1 MTAPPSPMFKSS
13 LIYATLCAMLILG
26 NASGTHASPVAP
38 DAWTRPNIN
47 LPKADVAPAIDGR
60 LDDPAWRNA
69 LRIKS
74 FDRFTGDAPVVEQT
88 DAWVTTDG
96 KTLFVAFHCHDK
108 EPEKQRKSETQRGS
122 QAVWGDDHVTVL
134 VDSQH
139 LHRGMSTFS
148 VNANGTQV
156 DALEGGTAGNITW
169 AGDWK
174 ASVRNTDD
182 GWIAELAIPFSM
194 MRHPKGAD
202 SIGLV
207 LMRSMNRE
215 SNPMVWPQIPVEGQ
229 QMSTVPQFMPDIQL
243 PSTMPDIRPKSVI
256 LPFMLGTIK
265 PDGQRGRFGVDI
277 KQPISTTLTGLVAI
291 NPDFQTIEQQVAS
304 VNLSYNEQF
313 VEDRRPFF
321 AEGSQ
326 FLPDYELLYTR
337 RIGQFD
343 SGMKVIG
350 RQGPTSIGFLS
361 TTARSTPTDRD
372 TMAMSVNQA
381 SGLFSGYG
389 VSATMDNQYGISQNR
404 TVRTFA
410 SHGWINGD
418 RRSTVYGV
426 KTQSWLNDE
435 AAGGDSDFG
444 FSSSATNGKL
454 RYSFLRSIMSQD
466 FTSSLGLLINPDR
479 INHYSNIQLTNKLDR
494 GPIQVYDLNAGIDI
508 ADRISTGEFFY
519 RTYYA
524 RMTTL
529 LRSGWSAGVNVSQG
543 DRKQDV
549 TNRYDDRYSGINI
562 GWNQRTLFQGG
573 MISFGSGRQIGQ
585 AVNDF
590 GLSQGILI
598 SKPFSVYARYNQQ
611 QRTATTV
618 RQTIITGTV
627 RLDTLRSVSLRL
639 VSQNGTGN
647 AANVGA
653 QTGTNL
659 YLAYAQK
666 SRSGGADYFFVVG
679 DPNAPNTR
687 NQVTLKVIKPL

>member
-1 MTAPPSPMFKSS
+1 MLKSTFF
-13 LIYATLCAMLILG
+13 YTTLCSMIVLG
-26 NASGTHASPVAP
+26 MASGVLASPVAP
-38 DAWTRPNIN
+38 DAWSRPNIK
-47 LPKADVAPAIDGR
+47 LPKAEASPVIDGR

-96 KTLFVAFHCHDK
+96 KTLFVGFHCHDK

-229 QMSTVPQFMPDIQL
+229 SMGAVPQFMPDIQL
-243 PSTMPDIRPKSVI
+243 PSQMPDIRPKSVI
-256 LPFMLGTIK
+256 LPFMLGTVK
-265 PDGQRGRFGVDI
+265 PDGQRARFGVDI

-321 AEGSQ
+321 AEGAQ
-326 FLPDYELLYTR
+326 FLPDVELLYTR

-343 SGMKVIG
+343 SGMKVVG

-361 TTARSTPTDRD
+361 TTARSTPNDRD

-389 VSATMDNQYGISQNR
+389 VSATLDNQYGVSANR
-404 TVRTFA
+404 TARA
-410 SHGWINGD
+410 YANHGWVKGD
-418 RRSTVYGV
+418 RRNSIFAV
-426 KTQSWLNDE
+426 KTQSWLNDDPL
-435 AAGGDSDFG
+435 GGDSDFG
-444 FSSSATNGKL
+444 INSNATTGKV
-454 RYSFLRSIMSQD
+454 RYSFLRSIMSRD
-466 FTSSLGLLINPDR
+466 FTSNLGLLRNPDR
-479 INHYSNIQLTNKLDR
+479 LNHNANIGLTNRFDR
-494 GPIQVYDLNAGIDI
+494 GPVQSYDINAGFDI
-508 ADRISTGEFFY
+508 ADRISNGQFFY
-519 RTYYA
+519 RTFYSN
-524 RMTTL
+524 MSSL
-529 LRSGWSAGVNVSQG
+529 LRSGWSAGLNLSQG
-543 DRKQDV
+543 ERKQDEQ
-549 TNRYDDRYSGINI
+549 TRYEDYYTGLNV

-573 MISFGSGRQIGQ
+573 MVSFGRGRQIGQ
-585 AVNDF
+585 GVRDF
-590 GLSQGILI
+590 GVSQGILI

-611 QRTATTV
+611 QRTEQTV

-627 RLDTLRSVSLRL
+627 RLDTLRTVSLRL

-653 QTGTNL
+653 QTGTNI

-666 SRSGGADYFFVVG
+666 SRSGGADYFFVIG

>member
-1 MTAPPSPMFKSS
+1 MTFPIIPMQKSILLNIALDYLLLIGIPSVAHAAPRSR
-13 LIYATLCAMLILG
+13 
-26 NASGTHASPVAP
+26 
-38 DAWTRPNIN
+38 DAWTRPSIS
-47 LPKADVAPAIDGR
+47 LPKTDVAPVVNGH

-74 FDRFTGDAPVVEQT
+74 FDRFTGDAPVVEKT

-96 KTLFVAFHCHDK
+96 KTLFVAFHCHDT
-108 EPEKQRKSETQRGS
+108 EPAKQRKSETQRGS

-174 ASVRNTDD
+174 ASVRHTDD

-207 LMRSMNRE
+207 LMRYMNRE
-215 SNPMVWPQIPVEGQ
+215 SNGMVWPQIPVEGQ

-243 PSTMPDIRPKSVI
+243 PAPMPDSRPKPVI
-256 LPFMLGTIK
+256 LPFLLGTIK
-265 PDGQRGRFGVDI
+265 PDGQRARFGVDI
-277 KQPISTTLTGLVAI
+277 KQPISTTLTGLVAV

-321 AEGSQ
+321 AEGAQ

-343 SGMKVIG
+343 SGMKVVG
-350 RQGPTSIGFLS
+350 RQGPTSIGLLS
-361 TTARSTPTDRD
+361 TTARSTPRDRD
-372 TMAMSVNQA
+372 TMAMSISQA

-404 TVRTFA
+404 TLRTFA

-418 RRSTVYGV
+418 RRSTIYGV
-426 KTQSWLNDE
+426 KTLSWLNDE

-454 RYSFLRSIMSQD
+454 RYSFLRSIMSRD
-466 FTSSLGLLINPDR
+466 FTSTLGLLNNPDR
-479 INHYSNIQLTNKLDR
+479 LNYNTNIQLTNKIDR
-494 GPIQVYDLNAGIDI
+494 GPIQVYDLNAGTDI

-519 RTYYA
+519 RTFYTK
-524 RMTTL
+524 MTTL
-529 LRSGWSAGVNVSQG
+529 LRSGWSAGINLSKG
-543 DRKQDV
+543 DRKQDAS
-549 TNRYDDRYSGINI
+549 NRYDDRYAGINI

-585 AVNDF
+585 NVNDI
-590 GLSQGILI
+590 GISQGILV
-598 SKPFSVYARYNQQ
+598 SKPFSVFARYNQQ
-611 QRTATTV
+611 QRTSTTV
-618 RQTIITGTV
+618 RQTIITGTL

-666 SRSGGADYFFVVG
+666 SRNGGADYFFVVG

-687 NQVTLKVIKPL
+687 NQVTLKIIQPL

>member
-1 MTAPPSPMFKSS
+1 MAKPNIPMLKPLLLSAAS
-13 LIYATLCAMLILG
+13 CAMLITG
-26 NASGTHASPVAP
+26 MSTSAHAVPSSL
-38 DAWTRPNIN
+38 DAWTRPNIT
-47 LPKADVAPAIDGR
+47 LPKAESAPTVNGN

-74 FDRFTGDAPVVEQT
+74 FDRFTGDAPVVERT

-96 KTLFVAFHCHDK
+96 KTLFVAFHCHDT

-174 ASVRNTDD
+174 ASVRQTED

-229 QMSTVPQFMPDIQL
+229 QLSTVPQFMPDIQL
-243 PSTMPDIRPKSVI
+243 PAPMPDIRPKSVI
-256 LPFMLGTIK
+256 LPFMLGTVK
-265 PDGQRGRFGVDI
+265 PDGQRARFGVDI

-321 AEGSQ
+321 AEGAQ
-326 FLPDYELLYTR
+326 FLPDVELLYTR

-343 SGMKVIG
+343 SGMKVVG

-361 TTARSTPTDRD
+361 TTARSTAHDRD
-372 TMAMSVNQA
+372 TMAMSINQA

-404 TVRTFA
+404 TMRTFA

-418 RRSTVYGV
+418 RRSTIYGV
-426 KTQSWLNDE
+426 KTLSWLNDQ

-444 FSSSATNGKL
+444 FTSSATNGKL
-454 RYSFLRSIMSQD
+454 RYSFLRSIMSQN
-466 FTSSLGLLINPDR
+466 FTSTLGLLNNPDR
-479 INHYSNIQLTNKLDR
+479 LNYNTNIQLTNKIDR
-494 GPIQVYDLNAGIDI
+494 GPIQIYDLNAGTDI

-519 RTYYA
+519 RTFYTK
-524 RMTTL
+524 MTTL
-529 LRSGWSAGVNVSQG
+529 LRSGWSAGLNLSKG
-543 DRKQDV
+543 DRQQ
-549 TNRYDDRYSGINI
+549 TELLRYDDNYAGLNI

-573 MISFGSGRQIGQ
+573 MISFGRGRQIGQ
-585 AVNDF
+585 NVRDF
-590 GLSQGILI
+590 GVSQGILI

-611 QRTATTV
+611 QRTEQTV
-618 RQTIITGTV
+618 RQTIITGTL

-653 QTGTNL
+653 QMGTNI

>member
-1 MTAPPSPMFKSS
+1 MFKSS

-26 NASGTHASPVAP
+26 NASGTHASPVEP
-38 DAWTRPNIN
+38 DAWTRPNIK
-47 LPKADVAPAIDGR
+47 LPSADVPPAIDGR

-74 FDRFTGDAPVVEQT
+74 FDRFTGDAPVVELT

-182 GWIAELAIPFSM
+182 GWIAELAIPFTM

-215 SNPMVWPQIPVEGQ
+215 ANPMVWPQIPIEGQ
-229 QMSTVPQFMPDIQL
+229 SMGAVPQFMPDIQL

-326 FLPDYELLYTR
+326 FLPELELLYTR

-343 SGMKVIG
+343 SGMKLVG

-361 TTARSTPTDRD
+361 TTARSTANDRD
-372 TMAMSVNQA
+372 TMALSINQA

-389 VSATMDNQYGISQNR
+389 VSATLDNQYGVSTNR
-404 TVRTFA
+404 TARAFA
-410 SHGWINGD
+410 NHGWVKGD
-418 RRSTVYGV
+418 RRNSIYAV
-426 KTQSWLNDE
+426 KSQSWLNDDPR
-435 AAGGDSDFG
+435 GGDSDLG
-444 FSSSATNGKL
+444 FTSYATTGKV
-454 RYSFLRSIMSQD
+454 RYSFLRSVMSED
-466 FTSSLGLLINPDR
+466 FISTLGLLRNPDR
-479 INHYSNIQLTNKLDR
+479 INYNTNLHITNKFDR
-494 GPIQVYDLNAGIDI
+494 GSILTYDIDAGVDI
-508 ADRISTGEFFY
+508 ADRISTGDFFY
-519 RTYYA
+519 KSLYTRLW
-524 RMTTL
+524 TL
-529 LRSGWSAGVNVSQG
+529 LRSGWSAGINASQG
-543 DRKQDV
+543 DRQQDAL
-549 TNRYDDRYSGINI
+549 TRYEDFYTGINI

-573 MISFGSGRQIGQ
+573 MVSFGRGRQIGQ
-585 AVNDF
+585 SVRDF
-590 GLSQGILI
+590 GASQGILI
-598 SKPFSVYARYNQQ
+598 SKPFSVFARYNQQ
-611 QRTATTV
+611 QRTEQTV
-618 RQTIITGTV
+618 RQTIITGTL

>member
-1 MTAPPSPMFKSS
+1 MTRSDIPMLRPLALRFALAS
-13 LIYATLCAMLILG
+13 LVAISMTTTAL
-26 NASGTHASPVAP
+26 ASPRTP
-38 DAWTRPNIN
+38 DAWTRPRLA
-47 LPKADVAPAIDGR
+47 LPKASAPPIINGN
-60 LDDPAWRNA
+60 LDDAAWSNA
-69 LRIKS
+69 LRIKA

-96 KTLFVAFHCHDK
+96 KTLYVAFHCHDK

-122 QAVWGDDHVTVL
+122 QAVWGDDHVTVMI
-134 VDSQH
+134 DSQH
-139 LHRGMSTFS
+139 LHRGMSVFS
-148 VNANGTQV
+148 VNAIGTQV
-156 DALEGGTAGNITW
+156 DGLEGGTAGNITW

-215 SNPMVWPQIPVEGQ
+215 ANPMVWPQIPVEGQ
-229 QMSTVPQFMPDIQL
+229 SMGAIPQFMPDLQL
-243 PSTMPDIRPKSVI
+243 PSPMPDSRPETII
-256 LPFMLGTIK
+256 LPFTLGTIK
-265 PDGQRGRFGVDI
+265 PDGQRARFGLDI
-277 KQPISTTLTGLVAI
+277 KQPISTTLTGLIAV

-326 FLPDYELLYTR
+326 FLPDVELLYTR

-343 SGMKVIG
+343 SGMKVVG

-361 TTARSTPTDRD
+361 TMARSTPNDRD

-389 VSATMDNQYGISQNR
+389 VSATLDNQYGILSNR
-404 TVRTFA
+404 TVRAFA
-410 SHGWINGD
+410 NHGWVAGD
-418 RRSTVYGV
+418 RRNSIYAV
-426 KTQSWLNDE
+426 KSQSWLNDTPR
-435 AAGGDSDFG
+435 GGDSDFG
-444 FSSSATNGKL
+444 ITSNATTGKV
-454 RYSFLRSIMSQD
+454 RYSFLRSVMSED
-466 FTSSLGLLINPDR
+466 FISTLGLLRNPDR
-479 INHYSNIQLTNKLDR
+479 INYNTNLHITNKFDR
-494 GPIQVYDLNAGIDI
+494 GSVLTYDLDVGMDI
-508 ADRISTGEFFY
+508 ADRISTGKFFY
-519 RTYYA
+519 KTLYSRVS
-524 RMTTL
+524 TL
-529 LRSGWSAGVNVSQG
+529 LRSGWSAGMNASQG
-543 DRKQDV
+543 DRQQDDV
-549 TNRYDDRYSGINI
+549 TRYDDSYAGINI

-573 MISFGSGRQIGQ
+573 MVSIGRGRQIGQ
-585 AVNDF
+585 SVRDF
-590 GLSQGILI
+590 GVSQGILV
-598 SKPFSVYARYNQQ
+598 SKPFSVYTRYNQQ
-611 QRTATTV
+611 QRTERTI
-618 RQTIITGTV
+618 RQTIITGTL
-627 RLDTLRSVSLRL
+627 RLDTLRTVSLRL

-687 NQVTLKVIKPL
+687 NQVTLKVIKPI

>member
-1 MTAPPSPMFKSS
+1 MAKPNIPMLKPLLLSAAS
-13 LIYATLCAMLILG
+13 CAMLI
-26 NASGTHASPVAP
+26 AAISTSAHAAPSSP
-38 DAWTRPNIN
+38 DAWTRPNIT
-47 LPKADVAPAIDGR
+47 LPKAESAPTVNGH

-74 FDRFTGDAPVVEQT
+74 FDRFTGDAPVVERT

-96 KTLFVAFHCHDK
+96 KTLFVAFHCHDAA
-108 EPEKQRKSETQRGS
+108 PEKQRKSETQRGS
-122 QAVWGDDHVTVL
+122 QAVWGDDHVSVL

-174 ASVRNTDD
+174 ASVRQTED

-229 QMSTVPQFMPDIQL
+229 SMGAVPQFMPDIQL
-243 PSTMPDIRPKSVI
+243 PAPMPDIRPKSVI
-256 LPFMLGTIK
+256 LPFMLGTVK
-265 PDGQRGRFGVDI
+265 PDGQRARFGVDI

-321 AEGSQ
+321 AEGAQ
-326 FLPDYELLYTR
+326 FLPDVELLYTR

-343 SGMKVIG
+343 SGMKVVG

-361 TTARSTPTDRD
+361 TMARSTPNDRD
-372 TMAMSVNQA
+372 TMAMSINQA

-389 VSATMDNQYGISQNR
+389 VSTTLDNQYGVSSNR
-404 TVRTFA
+404 TLRAFA
-410 SHGWINGD
+410 NHGWVTGD
-418 RRSTVYGV
+418 RRNSIYAV
-426 KTQSWLNDE
+426 KTQSWLNDDPR
-435 AAGGDSDFG
+435 GGDSDFG
-444 FSSSATNGKL
+444 ISSNATTGKV

-466 FTSSLGLLINPDR
+466 FISNLGLLRNPDR
-479 INHYSNIQLTNKLDR
+479 ENYNANLHITNRFDKGAVLT
-494 GPIQVYDLNAGIDI
+494 YDIDAGTDI
-508 ADRISTGEFFY
+508 ADRISTGKFFY
-519 RTYYA
+519 RSLYT
-524 RMTTL
+524 RMSTL
-529 LRSGWSAGVNVSQG
+529 LRSGWSAGFNLSEG
-543 DRKQDV
+543 DRQQDES
-549 TNRYDDRYSGINI
+549 TRYADKYSGINI

-573 MISFGSGRQIGQ
+573 MVSIGQGRQIGQ
-585 AVNDF
+585 SVRDF
-590 GLSQGILI
+590 GVSQGILI

-611 QRTATTV
+611 QRTEQTV
-618 RQTIITGTV
+618 RQTIITGTL

-653 QTGTNL
+653 QMGTNI

>member
-1 MTAPPSPMFKSS
+1 MTDANIPMLKPLLLSAVSCALLITGMPTSADAAPSS
-13 LIYATLCAMLILG
+13 
-26 NASGTHASPVAP
+26 P
-38 DAWTRPNIN
+38 DAWSRPNIS
-47 LPKADVAPAIDGR
+47 LPKADVAPIVNGH

-74 FDRFTGDAPVVEQT
+74 FDRFTGDAPVVEKT

-96 KTLFVAFHCHDK
+96 KTLFVAFHCHDT
-108 EPEKQRKSETQRGS
+108 EPAKQRKSETQRGS
-122 QAVWGDDHVTVL
+122 QAVWGDDHVTVM

-139 LHRGMSTFS
+139 LHRGMSVFS
-148 VNANGTQV
+148 VNAIGTQV
-156 DALEGGTAGNITW
+156 DGLEGGTAGNITW

-182 GWIAELAIPFSM
+182 GWIAELAIPYSM

-215 SNPMVWPQIPVEGQ
+215 ANPMVWPQIPVEGQ
-229 QMSTVPQFMPDIQL
+229 SMGAVPQFMPDIQL
-243 PSTMPDIRPKSVI
+243 PAPMPDSRPETII
-256 LPFMLGTIK
+256 LPFALGTIK
-265 PDGQRGRFGVDI
+265 PDGQRARFGIDI
-277 KQPISTTLTGLVAI
+277 KQPISTTLTGLVAV

-326 FLPDYELLYTR
+326 FLPDVELLYTR

-343 SGMKVIG
+343 SGMKVVG

-361 TTARSTPTDRD
+361 TMARSTANDRD

-389 VSATMDNQYGISQNR
+389 VSATLDNQYGISSNR
-404 TVRTFA
+404 TVRAFA
-410 SHGWINGD
+410 NHGWVTGD
-418 RRSTVYGV
+418 RRNSIYAV
-426 KTQSWLNDE
+426 KSQSWLNDSPR
-435 AAGGDSDFG
+435 GGDSDFG
-444 FSSSATNGKL
+444 ITSNATTGKV
-454 RYSFLRSIMSQD
+454 RYSFLRSIMSED
-466 FTSSLGLLINPDR
+466 FVSTLGLLRNPDR
-479 INHYSNIQLTNKLDR
+479 VNYNTNLHITNKFDR
-494 GPIQVYDLNAGIDI
+494 GSVLTYDLDAGMDI
-508 ADRISTGEFFY
+508 ADRISTGKFFY
-519 RTYYA
+519 KTLYSRA
-524 RMTTL
+524 STL
-529 LRSGWSAGVNVSQG
+529 LRSGWSAGINASQG
-543 DRKQDV
+543 DRQQDAL
-549 TNRYDDRYSGINI
+549 TRYEDFYTGINI

-573 MISFGSGRQIGQ
+573 MISVGRGRQIGQ
-585 AVNDF
+585 SVRDF
-590 GLSQGILI
+590 GVSQGILI
-598 SKPFSVYARYNQQ
+598 SKPFSVYTRYNQQ
-611 QRTATTV
+611 QRTEQTI
-618 RQTIITGTV
+618 RQTIITGTL

-666 SRSGGADYFFVVG
+666 SRNGGADYFFVVG